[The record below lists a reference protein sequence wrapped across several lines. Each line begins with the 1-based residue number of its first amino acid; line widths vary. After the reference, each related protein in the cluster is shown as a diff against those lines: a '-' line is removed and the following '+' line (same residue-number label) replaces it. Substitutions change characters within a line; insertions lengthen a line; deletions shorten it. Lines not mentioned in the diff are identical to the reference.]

1 MRDVAAEPGL
11 DVGGGEG
18 RAADI
23 GRRLVP
29 REERS
34 RRNVEL
40 APDLACLGLLV
51 GAVVIGRIGGGG
63 HGRVDLVPGRPEIRK
78 MHRSAVRPVSDRI
91 GQDVAI
97 DVAGERVRHRER
109 GRGQESG
116 LDLRVHAAGEVTVSG
131 ENGHPMDAALLDGLP
146 HRRRERTRIAD
157 AGRAAVAD
165 DAEAERLEILEEPR
179 PPQIALGG
187 GRAGSEGGLHPG
199 LRREAEA
206 PRLAGEQPGGDRH
219 AGIARIRAARDGRDG
234 DGAVGRLGRV
244 RAGGPQ
250 RHVP

>member
-1 MRDVAAEPGL
+1 
-11 DVGGGEG
+11 
-18 RAADI
+18 
-23 GRRLVP
+23 
-29 REERS
+29 
-34 RRNVEL
+34 
-40 APDLACLGLLV
+40 
-51 GAVVIGRIGGGG
+51 
-63 HGRVDLVPGRPEIRK
+63 

-116 LDLRVHAAGEVTVSG
+116 LDLRVHAAGEVAVSG

-146 HRRRERTRIAD
+146 HRGRERTRIAD

-187 GRAGSEGGLHPG
+187 GEPGAKEVFTQGFGVRPRRRA
-199 LRREAEA
+199 LRASSPA
-206 PRLAGEQPGGDRH
+206 ATVMP
-219 AGIARIRAARDGRDG
+219 GIARIRAARDGRDG